1 MTTCTGL
8 GQSSSPEMQS
18 GKFLW
23 HLYTLKKDD
32 KSILEPLHEGL
43 VVRLD
48 NNFTLG
54 IKILKCEF

>member
-1 MTTCTGL
+1 
-8 GQSSSPEMQS
+8 MQS

-32 KSILEPLHEGL
+32 KSILEALHEGL

>member
-1 MTTCTGL
+1 
-8 GQSSSPEMQS
+8 MQS

-32 KSILEPLHEGL
+32 KSILEAFHEGL
-43 VVRLD
+43 VVWLD

-54 IKILKCEF
+54 IKILKYEF